1 MFIKETIIGP
11 RMADGRKFLER
22 TIESKFGDRKVA
34 ITTIS
39 MDNKPLIKKYVFDE
53 PNVIKNYWKS
63 LTKGVV
69 DSHRTWKNPH
79 GVDYL
84 A

>member
-1 MFIKETIIGP
+1 MFIRETIIGP
-11 RMADGRKFLER
+11 RIVEGRKFLER
-22 TIESKFGDRKVA
+22 TIESKFGDREVS

-39 MDNKPLIKKYVFDE
+39 MDNKPFVKKYIFNE

-69 DSHRTWKNPH
+69 DSHRTWKNTQNI
-79 GVDYL
+79 DYL
-84 A
+84 V

>member
-1 MFIKETIIGP
+1 MV
-11 RMADGRKFLER
+11 DGRKFLER

-39 MDNKPLIKKYVFDE
+39 MDNKPFVKKYVFDE

-63 LTKGVV
+63 LTKGTV

>member
-1 MFIKETIIGP
+1 MFIRETIIGP
-11 RMADGRKFLER
+11 HMVDGRKFLER

-39 MDNKPLIKKYVFDE
+39 MDNKPFVKKYVFDE

-63 LTKGVV
+63 LTKGTV